1 LISNRNILLHGF
13 NCSPPVSEGVRGGLL
28 LLLLFLTVATA
39 IAQKP
44 LLYFEVEKCET
55 LEFSVHN
62 IPGDRYTWDIYR
74 DSTVNFA
81 TEKGDVD
88 PVTYFENSHYE
99 GSTVRVNWLDAG
111 RYFVRLMVWDEV
123 NCTNNLLVYL
133 VDVRE
138 TPLMAEITG
147 DSLCFGDL
155 ALVKIVLTGRGPYDL
170 TYTYVSNG
178 NGANE
183 VNVNLVGLVEEEFT
197 VALPPLPVGITE
209 VWVQQIIDECT
220 ENLVPSEKAR
230 VVIFPKPVQSRIYPV
245 GN

>member
-1 LISNRNILLHGF
+1 MWL
-13 NCSPPVSEGVRGGLL
+13 
-28 LLLLFLTVATA
+28 LTVATA

-55 LEFSVHN
+55 LEFSVDK

-81 TEKGDVD
+81 TQKGDVD

-220 ENLVPSEKAR
+220 ENLVPTEKAR